1 MTTDAFH
8 LMDYSGPLPDALNDP
23 LDYEPHPLCV
33 AAKEVVCNYLKEH
46 TEWAKEVAEGK
57 MFGVLVCRDGC
68 GRLGFLAAYSG
79 QIGGREDW
87 PWFVPA
93 VFDYLQ
99 PDGYFKLEE
108 QNISELNH
116 QLEALLASDDYQRAL
131 QQVATLRHAGSKAI
145 DSYKQTIALAK
156 AKRDEQRQA
165 AAVDAETEAAMVR
178 ESQFQKAE
186 LRRLKARCK
195 ADIAAAEALLKPFD
209 DEAAQLRQE
218 RKQRS
223 DALQRWLFDH
233 FAMVNAHGERRTLT
247 DIFRPTPQ
255 QTPPSGS
262 GECCAPKLFQYA
274 FLHHLEPLQ
283 IAEFW
288 QGRSPRMEIR
298 YHDQYYTAC
307 RGKCKPILE
316 WILKPQQPQPQ
327 QSHPQKPHPQPLS
340 KGRGE
345 YTVSRQINA
354 EQIMETELFTPLSPW
369 RGVGGEAF
377 LVFSKPSGLLSV
389 SGRTGEPSVESLL
402 TEKYGRVWMVHR
414 LDQDTSGL
422 MVVALTGEAYHK
434 LQQQFLARVIY
445 KRYIA
450 LVEGVPQRQSGTIR
464 LPLRPDHLDR
474 PRQLVDPAHGKEAVT
489 DYEVLQSF
497 VQPPSATLQQ
507 PNTQPSSAQLQ
518 QTNTQPPSGL
528 PSPTPLPPVFSHVP
542 LVAGNTYSLV
552 SLVPHTGRTH
562 QLRVHCA
569 HVDGLGCP
577 IVGDRLYGHVTARGQ
592 RLCLHAAEL
601 RFRHPVSDEWLQ
613 FSTD

>member
-108 QNISELNH
+108 QNISALNH

-186 LRRLKARCK
+186 LRRLKARYK
-195 ADIAAAEALLKPFD
+195 TDIAAAEALLKPFD
-209 DEAAQLRQE
+209 DAAAQLRQE

-255 QTPPSGS
+255 HTPPSGS

-316 WILKPQQPQPQ
+316 WMLKAQPPSVPPKGGGTPQ
-327 QSHPQKPHPQPLS
+327 HPPSVPPKGGGKPHPQQP
-340 KGRGE
+340 
-345 YTVSRQINA
+345 
-354 EQIMETELFTPLSPW
+354 P
-369 RGVGGEAF
+369 F
-377 LVFSKPSGLLSV
+377 LVLSKPSGLLSV

-422 MVVALTGEAYHK
+422 MVVALTGEAYHN
-434 LQQQFLARVIY
+434 LQQQFLARIIY

-518 QTNTQPPSGL
+518 QTNTQPPSGQTF
-528 PSPTPLPPVFSHVP
+528 PTPLPPVFSHVP

-569 HVDGLGCP
+569 HGDGLGCP